1 LKILFIF
8 KRNHLSGLTATYLK
22 VSFLTVQELLK
33 VRKELLP
40 IVSRNV
46 ERQQQQQQAPESFIE
61 FEFRKE

>member
-1 LKILFIF
+1 VLFF

-40 IVSRNV
+40 IVSRNI
-46 ERQQQQQQAPESFIE
+46 ERQQQQQQTPESFID
-61 FEFRKE
+61 FELRKE